1 MCLITHAYF
10 DEGDFSKV
18 SILKDTYCHLNAVMQ
33 QNDTLQQHYVGKI
46 YCLYTNFMMYPSN
59 SYFFQGL
66 SARDFILQWKHKAVL
81 LFKLLLLEKRIIFY
95 KSPVHPLCATILTL
109 ISLFP
114 EMIESGLTQSA
125 CIR

>member
-33 QNDTLQQHYVGKI
+33 QNDTLQQPYVGKSQFTTI
-46 YCLYTNFMMYPSN
+46 LKVFLKTHFL
-59 SYFFQGL
+59 GL

-81 LFKLLLLEKRIIFY
+81 LFKLLLLEKRIVFY
-95 KSPVHPLCATILTL
+95 KSPVFPLCTTILSL

-114 EMIESGLTQSA
+114 EMIENGLTQSA